1 MSSKQLEGKVAIVTG
16 AGQGVGQGIAY
27 ALAAEGCAVTV
38 SGRTLSKC
46 EVTAKEIEARGGRAI
61 ALGADVLSADDLART
76 LDATLSEF
84 GRLDVLV
91 NNAQV
96 VPLGTLHDVTEENF
110 VAGWESG
117 PLAAFR
123 FMKLAYPHLKQTR
136 GSIVNL
142 GSAAALRWDSAGY
155 GCYGAVKEGIRQLTR
170 QAACEWGPDGIRAN
184 CILPLATSPGME
196 AWIEHRP
203 EEAQA
208 FLATV
213 PLGRVGDCEDDI
225 GRVVVFLASDA
236 AAYVTGQSLLLDGGQ
251 AKTA

>member
-1 MSSKQLEGKVAIVTG
+1 MQLEDKVAIVTG

-27 ALAAEGCAVTV
+27 ALAARGCAVAV

-46 EVTAKEIEARGGRAI
+46 ETTAKEIEARGGRAI
-61 ALGADVLSADDLART
+61 AIEADVLSADDIQRN
-76 LDATLSEF
+76 LDDTLSAY

-96 VPLGTLHDVTEENF
+96 VPLGTLADVSEENF
-110 VAGWESG
+110 DAGWRSG
-117 PLAAFR
+117 PLATFR
-123 FMKLAYPHLKQTR
+123 FMKAAYPHLKQTR

-155 GCYGAVKEGIRQLTR
+155 GCYGAVKEAIRQLTR
-170 QAACEWGPDGIRAN
+170 QAASEWGPDGIRAN
-184 CILPLATSPGME
+184 CILPLAMSPGME
-196 AWIEHRP
+196 GWIEHRP

-208 FLATV
+208 FLSTV
-213 PLGRVGDCEDDI
+213 PLGRVGECESDI
-225 GRVVVFLASDA
+225 GNVVAFLASDD

-251 AKTA
+251 ARPA

>member
-1 MSSKQLEGKVAIVTG
+1 MQLEGKAAIVTG

-27 ALAAEGCAVTV
+27 ALASRGCAVAV

-46 EVTAKEIEARGGRAI
+46 ETTVREIEARGGKAI
-61 ALGADVLSADDLART
+61 AVEADVLSHEDLARN
-76 LDATLSEF
+76 LDETIAAF

-96 VPLGTLHDVTEENF
+96 VPLGTLEQVTEESF
-110 VAGWESG
+110 RAGWESG
-117 PLAAFR
+117 PLATFR

-136 GSIVNL
+136 GSIINL
-142 GSAAALRWDSAGY
+142 GSSAALRWDSAGY
-155 GCYGAVKEGIRQLTR
+155 GCYGAVKEAIRQLTR
-170 QAACEWGPDGIRAN
+170 QAASEWGPDGIRVN
-184 CILPLATSPGME
+184 CVLPLAMSPGME
-196 AWIEHRP
+196 GWIEERP

-213 PLGRVGDCEDDI
+213 PLGRVGSCEQDI
-225 GRVVVFLASDA
+225 GDVIAFLASDE

-251 AKTA
+251 AKPA

>member
-1 MSSKQLEGKVAIVTG
+1 MQLEGKVAIVTG

-27 ALAAEGCAVTV
+27 ALAARGCAVAA

-61 ALGADVLSADDLART
+61 AIEADVLSADDIARNLAE
-76 LDATLSEF
+76 TLSAF

-96 VPLGTLHDVTEENF
+96 VPLGTLQDVSEESF
-110 VAGWESG
+110 AAGWESG
-117 PLAAFR
+117 PLATFR
-123 FMKLAYPHLKQTR
+123 FMKAAYPHLKETQ

-155 GCYGAVKEGIRQLTR
+155 GCYGAVKEAIRQLTR
-170 QAACEWGPDGIRAN
+170 QAASEWGPDGIRAN
-184 CILPLATSPGME
+184 CILPLAMSPGME
-196 AWIEHRP
+196 GWIEHRP
-203 EEAQA
+203 EEAAA

-213 PLGRVGDCEDDI
+213 PLGRVGSCEEDI
-225 GRVVVFLASDA
+225 GNVVAFLASDD
-236 AAYVTGQSLLLDGGQ
+236 AAYVTGQSILLDGGQ
-251 AKTA
+251 AKPA